1 MASSKVNCLLDTN
14 ILISFGNSLETAPD
28 LVGLGTLHVSA
39 LSWAELSRGL
49 YSTQDVHEFRRRQGA
64 LRTLN
69 EHFGSGLAFDDQC
82 IPAYEFVISKLS
94 EGGRSTRAHVIDRMI
109 AATAITHSLA
119 IVTRD
124 KAGFA
129 GLEGL
134 VPILE
139 R

>member
-1 MASSKVNCLLDTN
+1 MATKPVDSLLDTN
-14 ILISFGNSLETAPD
+14 ILISFGNSLENVPQLD
-28 LVGLGTLHVSA
+28 DLGTLHVSA
-39 LSWAELSRGL
+39 LSWSELSRGL
-49 YSTQDVHEFRRRQGA
+49 YSTQDIREFRRRQGA

-94 EGGRSTRAHVIDRMI
+94 EGSRSTRAHVIDRMI

-124 KAGFA
+124 KTGFA

>member
-1 MASSKVNCLLDTN
+1 MASSKVSSLLDTN
-14 ILISFGNSLETAPD
+14 ILISFGHSLEAAPHLED
-28 LVGLGTLHVSA
+28 LGKLHVSA

-94 EGGRSTRAHVIDRMI
+94 ESGRSTRAHVIDRMI

-124 KAGFA
+124 KTGFA